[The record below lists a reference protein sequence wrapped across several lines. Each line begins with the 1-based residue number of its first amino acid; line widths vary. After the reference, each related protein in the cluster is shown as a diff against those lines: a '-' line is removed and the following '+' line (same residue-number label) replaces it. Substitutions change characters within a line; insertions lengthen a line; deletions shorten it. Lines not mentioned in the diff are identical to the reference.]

1 MFIFRQ
7 IALFLSIWWNINIV
21 SSYIL
26 VLLLSKRVLSAD
38 KKEGVSHR
46 CTLFLLMRTRI
57 LWEH

>member
-38 KKEGVSHR
+38 KKEGVSK
-46 CTLFLLMRTRI
+46 
-57 LWEH
+57 